1 MGASPWTE
9 ISESSSNF
17 QIFIDNADHIISTVD
32 FLESQAHINGVDLL
46 STPEENPL
54 ENSKMT
60 TSSVTSEEN
69 QETTNS
75 NNNRPKV
82 FNQKQLDHIFL
93 SGFFMGFVIC
103 LLNPWGIFLFKDSP
117 YVMYVFS
124 KILAII
130 SIILSIGLALG
141 FPYFKLY
148 KRINFEEYV
157 CLGYGPSVPVLF
169 TVWPLTFCFWSFF
182 YILLSNHML
191 EFENLNNLRFEP
203 YFVFNSCITNFVFNG
218 ALSLM
223 VCYSQYQEREENR
236 KLLSRVPSGYVAI

>member
-1 MGASPWTE
+1 ML
-9 ISESSSNF
+9 
-17 QIFIDNADHIISTVD
+17 
-32 FLESQAHINGVDLL
+32 FLVHMYHRFLILQLL
-46 STPEENPL
+46 
-54 ENSKMT
+54 K
-60 TSSVTSEEN
+60 
-69 QETTNS
+69 
-75 NNNRPKV
+75 
-82 FNQKQLDHIFL
+82 
-93 SGFFMGFVIC
+93 
-103 LLNPWGIFLFKDSP
+103 SP

-141 FPYFKLY
+141 FPYFKFY

-223 VCYSQYQEREENR
+223 VCYR
-236 KLLSRVPSGYVAI
+236 